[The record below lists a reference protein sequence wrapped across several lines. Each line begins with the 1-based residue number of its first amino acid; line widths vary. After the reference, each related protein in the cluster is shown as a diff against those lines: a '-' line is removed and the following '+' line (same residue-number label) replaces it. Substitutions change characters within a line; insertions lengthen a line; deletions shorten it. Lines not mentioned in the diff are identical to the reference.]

1 MGDTVTGPM
10 LQKKAV
16 ELNTELNGSS
26 TFKGSPG
33 FVNKFKKRHNI
44 KCLTTHPADK
54 RTSGQFCQD
63 LANYINKTKTSL
75 DKIYNADKTGLCW
88 KMVPSKLP
96 IINDKSQPFEKI
108 LYKDRV
114 ALMMCTNATG
124 SHKLPILVIGKN
136 NQSHCFNNVQFLPV
150 FYEEQQNA
158 TMDSEL
164 MLKWYK
170 DIFLPEI
177 EQHHGSNDQ
186 QCLLLL
192 ENTPCQLSVEQFN
205 TISQRCRVIFLPSNI
220 KSLVQ
225 PVNQGIIAKCKQIYK
240 SDFLRIVFTENTF
253 EGVQR
258 VLKSFD
264 LLRCCYLISKAW
276 NSITDTF
283 IRKAWKNI
291 VSEHAH
297 SEPQRVEDSQIENTL
312 TYMFGNN
319 KIPSKE
325 IIEWLH
331 NDDDK
336 LERAVLNI
344 QEASSLENNKETVE
358 IENIENEIENET
370 EHNGYLNKHEI
381 TARDA
386 VLAINTIIDY
396 VNQTEDSSKKCD
408 CLFKLWLRAIKE
420 LQDT

>member
-1 MGDTVTGPM
+1 M

-16 ELNTELNGSS
+16 ELNAELDGSS

-44 KCLTTHPADK
+44 TCLHHIADK
-54 RTSGQFCQD
+54 KTSDRFYQE
-63 LANYINKTKTSL
+63 LANYINETKTPL

-88 KMVPSKLP
+88 KMLPSKLP
-96 IINDKSQPFEKI
+96 IADDKSQESFGNI

-114 ALMMCTNATG
+114 ALMICTNATG

-192 ENTPCQLSVEQFN
+192 ENAPCQLSAEQFN
-205 TISQRCRVIFLPSNI
+205 TISQRCKVMFLLPNV

-240 SDFLRIVFTENTF
+240 RNLLRIALTENTS
-253 EGVQR
+253 EGVER
-258 VLKSFD
+258 VIRSFD
-264 LLRCCYLISKAW
+264 LLRCCYLISNAW
-276 NSITDTF
+276 DSITDNF

-291 VSEHAH
+291 IKAHAH
-297 SEPQRVEDSQIENTL
+297 SESQCVEDSEIENTL
-312 TYMFGNN
+312 THTFGDN
-319 KIPSKE
+319 KFSSKE
-325 IIEWLH
+325 IIAWLH
-331 NDDDK
+331 NDDDDDDDDDK
-336 LERAVLNI
+336 LETALLNI
-344 QEASSLENNKETVE
+344 QEATSLEDNKETVE
-358 IENIENEIENET
+358 IENAENEMESET
-370 EHNGYLNKHEI
+370 EHDYLIINKHKI
-381 TARDA
+381 KARDA

-396 VNQTEDSSKKCD
+396 VNQTEDPSKNCD